1 MRGLGQV
8 KFLKYVVDERRG
20 QTPEGGTNSL
30 AAVGFLAAVAA
41 AASLV
46 PIGRPELTR

>member
-30 AAVGFLAAVAA
+30 AAVGFLAAA